1 MLTLGACGGTLTKH
15 EVMFEQ
21 TLGNPTLNTDIL
33 TLFTELTWELASILN
48 FKTTLLGSKKVCF
61 LLQVRKP
68 KCEMRFFKFY
78 FCPFTE
84 VKFHDFCQHFK
95 YSCYCNADFLVNL
108 NH

>member
-48 FKTTLLGSKKVCF
+48 LKLH
-61 LLQVRKP
+61 
-68 KCEMRFFKFY
+68 Y
-78 FCPFTE
+78 
-84 VKFHDFCQHFK
+84 
-95 YSCYCNADFLVNL
+95 
-108 NH
+108 